1 MCVCVC
7 VCKCVSGCVWYFWYF
22 CYDNNDI
29 NNNLFI
35 TLMKNCNIE
44 RTDNPSDLSILQ
56 ASASAGL
63 AGPGQVTRIQLAPSA
78 CYLYTVFPWRA
89 FIFFSSYW
97 ASNALKEAGCPVLL
111 KTMTKVSGDKWPQ
124 PTTQDVVPK
133 HLVCLLR
140 TQGESRSSNSSSP
153 PTVILII
160 TDTNKE
166 G

>member
-1 MCVCVC
+1 MDAAVLLSWSCLRVCVC

-22 CYDNNDI
+22 CYDNHNI

-89 FIFFSSYW
+89 FVFFSSYW

-111 KTMTKVSGDKWPQ
+111 KTMTEVSGDKWPQ
-124 PTTQDVVPK
+124 PRMSCQTFLSACWDHRASPEVATVAV
-133 HLVCLLR
+133 HL
-140 TQGESRSSNSSSP
+140 Q
-153 PTVILII
+153 
-160 TDTNKE
+160 
-166 G
+166 